1 MAISLLLGEIVMVK
15 LPLCFPRL
23 QRGDI
28 DSITHLRRLRNE
40 VAVICAWSE
49 LMVEWRRRRRLG
61 DKVLMLASDPALA
74 TSIARDTLR
83 PQDGGLGRAQELPGI
98 RTHHHRGRMRKAL
111 RRGFAGVL
119 MEMRVICGNARW
131 RR

>member
-83 PQDGGLGRAQELPGI
+83 PQDGGLGRAEELAGES
-98 RTHHHRGRMRKAL
+98 THHHRGRVRKVV
-111 RRGFAGVL
+111 RRRLTGRL
-119 MEMRVICGNARW
+119 MELMVICGGARW